1 LTCDTR
7 FNAASLGLLQCL
19 SLSTFFKLLLSF
31 SFLQLIHL
39 AAWPLTRDTL
49 FYAVSLGLLVG
60 VYADYKIY
68 WWEDIILILW

>member
-1 LTCDTR
+1 
-7 FNAASLGLLQCL
+7 
-19 SLSTFFKLLLSF
+19 
-31 SFLQLIHL
+31 
-39 AAWPLTRDTL
+39 LTRDTL